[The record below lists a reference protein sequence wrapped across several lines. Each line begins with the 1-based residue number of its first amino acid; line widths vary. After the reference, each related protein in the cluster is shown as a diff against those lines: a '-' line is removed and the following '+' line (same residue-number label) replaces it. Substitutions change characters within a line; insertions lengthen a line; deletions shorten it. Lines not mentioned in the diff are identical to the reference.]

1 MKRYWKRPE
10 RLLDA
15 LVIGLAMPTIAVAAT
30 MTNGELS
37 QAKTRAAADY
47 KAAIARCA
55 TLSANPKDVCK
66 AEAKAAQVRAKSE
79 AEATFR
85 NTDKA
90 RRDAQAERAAAD
102 YGVARV
108 KCDALA
114 GDAKIACVK
123 EAKISEIKARSETKV
138 AEKVVLARHDA
149 VADRRDGDLNAA
161 LEKCNPL
168 ADSAKEACVANAKA
182 KAGR

>member
-37 QAKTRAAADY
+37 QAKARAAADY

-55 TLSANPKDVCK
+55 TLSGNPKDVCK
-66 AEAKAAQVRAKSE
+66 AEAKAAEVRAQSE

-90 RRDAQAERAAAD
+90 RRDAQAGIAAAD
-102 YGVARV
+102 YAVAKT

-114 GDAKIACVK
+114 GNAKVVCVK
-123 EAKISEIKARSETKV
+123 EAKASEIKARSETKG
-138 AEKVVLARHDA
+138 AEKIVLARQDV
-149 VADRRDGDLNAA
+149 VADRRYADLSAA

-168 ADSAKEACVANAKA
+168 ADSAKETCVANARA
-182 KAGR
+182 KAGK